1 MEGVEYLKTY
11 GWRAAHIVYENAKL
25 RNENQV
31 KKLVY
36 WGMWVIMTILVG
48 YENNDIMLRV
58 WEKVD
63 WMVWHSDFEH
73 LHRRLLPRVN

>member
-36 WGMWVIMTILVG
+36 WGM
-48 YENNDIMLRV
+48 
-58 WEKVD
+58 
-63 WMVWHSDFEH
+63 
-73 LHRRLLPRVN
+73 